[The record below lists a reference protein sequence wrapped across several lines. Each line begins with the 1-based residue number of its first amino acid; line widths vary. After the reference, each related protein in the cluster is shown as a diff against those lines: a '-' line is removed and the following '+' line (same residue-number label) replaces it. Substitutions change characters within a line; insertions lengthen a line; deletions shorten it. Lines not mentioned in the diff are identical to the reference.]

1 MSRIGENKETNMVN
15 QSKKNQVESL
25 SSSLQ
30 KSPNFILV
38 KIEKTSHKSL
48 EELRRELRKND
59 SAIKVIKNA
68 FFEKA
73 VNKLTSSNKVFADL
87 RKKFFPMKE
96 PSAII
101 TFSKSWDKGLKAFY
115 QFSKKEKTL
124 GFKLGL
130 VDNKIYSA
138 EEISFIA
145 DLPSR
150 EELFGKI
157 IGSMKS
163 PMSKFIYALKYNTNK
178 FVYILNAKSKG
189 VSN

>member
-1 MSRIGENKETNMVN
+1 MVN
-15 QSKKNQVESL
+15 QNKINQVESL
-25 SSSLQ
+25 TESLQ

-38 KIEKTSHKSL
+38 KIDKTSHKNL
-48 EELRRELRKND
+48 EELRKELRKND
-59 SAIKVIKNA
+59 SGIKVIKNT

-73 VNKLTSSNKVFADL
+73 VNKLSPSNKVFADL

-101 TFSKSWDKGLKAFY
+101 SFNKSWDKGLKAFS

-124 GFKLGL
+124 SFKLGL
-130 VDNKIYSA
+130 VDNQIYSA
-138 EEISFIA
+138 EEISRIA
-145 DLPSR
+145 NLPSR
-150 EELFGKI
+150 EELLGKI

>member
-1 MSRIGENKETNMVN
+1 MVN
-15 QSKKNQVESL
+15 QNKIDQVESL
-25 SSSLQ
+25 SNTLQ

-38 KIEKTSHKSL
+38 KIEKTSHKNL
-48 EELRRELRKND
+48 EDLRRELRKND
-59 SAIKVIKNA
+59 SSVKVIKNA

-73 VNKLTSSNKVFADL
+73 INKLTPSNKIFADL

-101 TFSKSWDKGLKAFY
+101 SFNESWDKGLKAFY

-124 GFKLGL
+124 SFKLGL
-130 VDNKIYSA
+130 VDNQIYSA
-138 EEISFIA
+138 EEIKHIA

-150 EELFGKI
+150 GELLGKI

-163 PMSKFIYALKYNTNK
+163 PMSKFIYSLKYNTNK

-189 VSN
+189 VNN

>member
-1 MSRIGENKETNMVN
+1 MVN
-15 QSKKNQVESL
+15 QNKKNQVELL
-25 SSSLQ
+25 SNTLQ
-30 KSPNFILV
+30 KSTNFILV
-38 KIEKTSHKSL
+38 KIDKTSHKNL

-59 SAIKVIKNA
+59 SAMKVIKNT

-73 VNKLTSSNKVFADL
+73 INKLSASSETFADM
-87 RKKFFPMKE
+87 RKKFFPIKE
-96 PSAII
+96 ATAII
-101 TFSKSWDKGLKAFY
+101 SFNKSWDKGLKAFY

-130 VDNKIYSA
+130 VDNQIYSA
-138 EEISFIA
+138 EEIKQIA

-150 EELFGKI
+150 EELLGKI

-163 PMSKFIYALKYNTNK
+163 PMSKFVYALKYNTNK